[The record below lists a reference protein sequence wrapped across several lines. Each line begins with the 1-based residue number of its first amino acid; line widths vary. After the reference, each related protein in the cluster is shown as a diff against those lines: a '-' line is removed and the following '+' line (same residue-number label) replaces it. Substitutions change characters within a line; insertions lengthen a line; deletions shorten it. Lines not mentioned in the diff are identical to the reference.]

1 MLVSISRFSRRCDE
15 FVPGMRHGILISS
28 KQKVMNL
35 NMKES
40 AEHMA
45 QMVNQIELDQ
55 NIIDL
60 IR

>member
-1 MLVSISRFSRRCDE
+1 
-15 FVPGMRHGILISS
+15 MRHGILISS